1 MGLRINTNVTARVVH
16 DLLSRND
23 RSLAESLLRLSSGL
37 RINNAGD
44 DVAGLNMAHRFS
56 SHVRGLDQ
64 ASNNVQDA
72 INLLQTA
79 DGAMTETTAILQ
91 RMRELAV
98 QAASDTLTASDRAS
112 IRLEMD
118 DLTAEIDRIGNE
130 TDFNSFKILKG
141 GKPATA
147 GFTIQIGSTAG
158 DVVNF
163 RIDTATS
170 AALGVL
176 STQISV
182 ESASLSSTTI
192 SNLDNALEL
201 VTVFRSKIGSMNNR
215 LSANLSVLQ
224 VASENMAS
232 SLTRIQDLDFA
243 KEVSRLTRA
252 QILQQSSTAM
262 LAQANVA
269 PQTVLSL
276 LR

>member
-1 MGLRINTNVTARVVH
+1 MGLRLNTNVTARVVH
-16 DLLSRND
+16 DLLARND
-23 RSLAESLLRLSSGL
+23 RQLAESLLRLSSGL
-37 RINNAGD
+37 RINKAGD
-44 DVAGLNMAHRFS
+44 DTAGLAMSQRFS
-56 SHVRGLDQ
+56 AQVRGNDQ
-64 ASNNVQDA
+64 ASNNVLDA
-72 INLLQTA
+72 LNLLQTA
-79 DGAMTETTAILQ
+79 DGALTETTAILQ

-118 DLTAEIDRIGNE
+118 DLSAEIDRIGNE
-130 TDFNSFKILKG
+130 TDFNSFKLLKG
-141 GKPATA
+141 GNPATA
-147 GFTIQIGSTAG
+147 GFTIQIGARAG
-158 DVVNF
+158 DVAHF
-163 RIDTATS
+163 FIDTATS
-170 AALGVL
+170 GALGVL

-192 SNLDNALEL
+192 SNLDNALER
-201 VTVFRSKIGSMNNR
+201 VAEFRSSIGSMSNR

-224 VASENMAS
+224 VAAENMAS